1 MKKRVWLC
9 AAGIVLII
17 ILQIIRFSGEKE
29 EAVTDKVTMVE
40 TVHSQ
45 KKTVSL
51 YTSLIGTV
59 EPETVARIY
68 AEASGN
74 VTEVFVKAGDGIA
87 AGQNICTVDTKQV
100 ETAQHDRDNANIN
113 YQEAQVT
120 LSRMQVLYQ
129 AGDISEQ
136 EYQGYVNSAKR
147 AEISYLQASEN
158 YEKQLSYSNVT
169 SPIDGYVEKIDV
181 EALDK
186 VAAGSQ
192 ICVVSSPGNKIIS
205 SSLTESLR
213 KKTKLGDTVEI
224 EKAGNFYEGVIFE
237 MSEMVDETTGLY
249 PIKIQLSEESNLTTG
264 TVVKLSVCSDRAED
278 ALTVPVDSIY
288 YENSLP
294 YLYTYDNGIIHKV
307 FVTTGIY
314 DSENMVI
321 LDGMEEDAEVVF
333 TWSPELY
340 EGAEAMRAETE
351 NQ

>member
-9 AAGIVLII
+9 AAGAALVVVL
-17 ILQIIRFSGEKE
+17 QVIRLSGRE
-29 EAVTDKVTMVE
+29 EETADTVTVVE
-40 TVHSQ
+40 TVCSER
-45 KKTVSL
+45 KTLEL

-68 AEASGN
+68 AEVSGN
-74 VTEVFVKAGDGIA
+74 VTEVFVKAGDDIA
-87 AGQNICTVDTKQV
+87 AGQSICTIDTKQV
-100 ETAQHDRDNANIN
+100 ETAGHDRDNAEIN
-113 YQEAQVT
+113 YREARDT
-120 LSRMQVLYQ
+120 LSRMQALYEF
-129 AGDISEQ
+129 GDVSQQ
-136 EYQGYVNSAKR
+136 EYEGYVNSAER
-147 AEISYLQASEN
+147 ARISYMQAEEN

-186 VAAGSQ
+186 AAAGSQ
-192 ICVVSSPGNKIIS
+192 ICVVSSPGNKVIS

-213 KKTKLGDTVEI
+213 KKTKLGDVVKI
-224 EKAGNFYEGVIFE
+224 EKAGNVYEGTIFE
-237 MSEMVDETTGLY
+237 MSEMVDEDTGLY
-249 PIKIQLSEESNLTTG
+249 PIKIQISGESDLTTG
-264 TVVKLSVCSDRAED
+264 TVVKLSVCSDRAEY

-314 DSENMVI
+314 DSESMEI
-321 LDGMEEDAEVVF
+321 LDNLEEGAEVVS

-340 EGAEAMRAETE
+340 EGARAVRMESE
-351 NQ
+351 NK